1 MAEAYDFET
10 RENAAD
16 LYIIEGLTYEQVSQ
30 KTGVSVTQLKT
41 WGADE
46 RWREKRLEYRESQKE
61 IKANMVK
68 LRKQLAMKAVQSLDP
83 QDIYAFVR
91 LENVAGKQERKSDE
105 GLKIDRPALF
115 LEDIEFIASYLKE
128 KDPEG
133 LKILARSFD
142 GIIDQFKARHES
154 TA

>member
-1 MAEAYDFET
+1 MAEPYDFET

-16 LYIIEGLTYEQVSQ
+16 LYIIEGVTFEQVSQ

-41 WGADE
+41 WSAAEG
-46 RWREKRLEYRESQKE
+46 WREKRNEYRESQKE

-91 LENVAGKQERKSDE
+91 LENVAGKQEKKTGE
-105 GLKIDRPALF
+105 GPKVDRPALF
-115 LEDIEFIASYLKE
+115 LENLEFIVGYLKE

-133 LKILARSFD
+133 LKILAKSFD
-142 GIIDQFKARHES
+142 GIIEQFKQRNES
-154 TA
+154 TT